1 MLMLIWRRSAGTPL
15 APVIA
20 ENCADRKSA
29 NATQIAGFPTVVVDA
44 VRACKFFKWQ
54 AAAHRLLFRLCRMLP
69 RWVSGTLYS
78 RQRDQ
83 RFYTNDAV
91 MCAHRHAFS
100 DVFTGGYVSVTASA
114 LALAKT
120 SNSLKMLDD
129 VQQVAVFHVI
139 RKGESCPLEVVD
151 TDT

>member
-1 MLMLIWRRSAGTPL
+1 MCVLTDMLLCISFQVSVLI
-15 APVIA
+15 
-20 ENCADRKSA
+20 
-29 NATQIAGFPTVVVDA
+29 F
-44 VRACKFFKWQ
+44 
-54 AAAHRLLFRLCRMLP
+54 
-69 RWVSGTLYS
+69 
-78 RQRDQ
+78 
-83 RFYTNDAV
+83 
-91 MCAHRHAFS
+91 AFS

-139 RKGESCPLEVVD
+139 RRGESCPLEVVD